1 MARDRQRAKQRRAR
15 REKSGGLPAPNPIE
29 RENVPEG
36 FDHGSADIDIVE
48 ASIVAGA
55 EGEIAPDGSI
65 TVDGEADPEG
75 LTDAEFAELED
86 EVEEVEE
93 AIESGDQDEIER
105 AEAEAEGSAV
115 TRRDKRAKSSDGTP
129 APTKKG
135 GFRFVAFLRA
145 SWSELQRVQWPDRRQ
160 VGQATAVVLGF
171 VVVAGLYLG
180 VADAFAK
187 WLVDRIV

>member
-15 REKSGGLPAPNPIE
+15 REKEGALPAPNQPE

-36 FDHGSADIDIVE
+36 FEHGSAGIDVFE
-48 ASIVAGA
+48 AKLVAGA
-55 EGEIAPDGSI
+55 DGEIAPEGSLAA
-65 TVDGEADPEG
+65 DGEADPEG
-75 LTDAEFAELED
+75 LSDAEFAELED

-93 AIESGDQDEIER
+93 AIESGDQEAIDAAEEDVDEKVVARR
-105 AEAEAEGSAV
+105 A
-115 TRRDKRAKSSDGTP
+115 KRAKATP
-129 APTKKG
+129 DQPTKKG

-180 VADAFAK
+180 VADAAAK
-187 WLVDRIV
+187 WLVDRII

>member
-15 REKSGGLPAPNPIE
+15 RDKQGGLPAPNPIE

-36 FDHGSADIDIVE
+36 FEHGSADIDIFE
-48 ASIVAGA
+48 AGIVAGA
-55 EGEIAPDGSI
+55 EGETAPEGSVIA
-65 TVDGEADPEG
+65 DGEADPEG
-75 LTDAEFAELED
+75 LSDAEFAELED

-93 AIESGDQDEIER
+93 AIESGDQDAIS
-105 AEAEAEGSAV
+105 EAEEDVDEAV
-115 TRRDKRAKSSDGTP
+115 VARRAKRAKPSPD

-180 VADAFAK
+180 VADAAAK
-187 WLVDRIV
+187 WLVDRII

>member
-36 FDHGSADIDIVE
+36 FDHGSSGVDIFE
-48 ASIVAGA
+48 AKLVSGA
-55 EGEIAPDGSI
+55 EGEIAPDGS
-65 TVDGEADPEG
+65 VVADGEAEPEA

-93 AIESGDQDEIER
+93 AIESGDQDAIER
-105 AEAEAEGSAV
+105 AEAEAQGSAV
-115 TRRDKRAKSSDGTP
+115 TRRSRRAKPSPDQ
-129 APTKKG
+129 PTKKG
-135 GFRFVAFLRA
+135 GFRFAAFLRA
-145 SWSELQRVQWPDRRQ
+145 SWSELQRVQWPDRQQ

-187 WLVDRIV
+187 WLVDRII